1 MSTIIKLKRS
11 TSSGSVPTT
20 SDLQDGEV
28 ALNVIDKK
36 MFVRNGGTIVTVA
49 NFSSGGGG
57 GGGSDLTAIDS
68 TLTPDTDVAYD
79 VGTLAASFRNL
90 IFGNQIKKKVRV
102 FTNAGGLGTTQANFG
117 FNINTGVANFQ
128 EVFTNAGGLS
138 ESAIST
144 SSTFDDSNPA
154 FIF

>member
-1 MSTIIKLKRS
+1 MSTVIKLKRS

-28 ALNVIDKK
+28 ALNVTDKK

-57 GGGSDLTAIDS
+57 GGSDLTAIDT
-68 TLTPDTDVAYD
+68 TLTPDTDVNYD
-79 VGTLAASFRNL
+79 VGTLAASFRNI
-90 IFGNQIKKKVRV
+90 IFGNQVKKKVRI
-102 FTNAGGLGTTQANFG
+102 FTNAGGLATTQANFG

-138 ESAIST
+138 DSAISA